1 MKFNHIGIIVKD
13 LNLGLDFFKSFLEI
27 NDITETIV
35 DEVLGVNIKF
45 FKDSSGLQY
54 ELISPLNSKSPITQ
68 ALEQNKNILNHVA
81 YTSKNFDL
89 DMKNIRKN
97 KSIILGAPK
106 KAKAFKNARVVF
118 FLTTLGMI
126 IELIEEY

>member
-1 MKFNHIGIIVKD
+1 MKFNHIGIIVED
-13 LNLGLDFFKSFLEI
+13 LNLGLNFFKSFLEI
-27 NDITETIV
+27 DNITKTIV
-35 DEVLGVNIKF
+35 DETLGVNIKF
-45 FKDSSGLQY
+45 FKDISGLQY
-54 ELISPLNSKSPITQ
+54 ELISPLNSNSPITY

-89 DMKNIRKN
+89 DMQNIRKSN
-97 KSIILGAPK
+97 SIILGAPK
-106 KAKAFKNARVVF
+106 KAKAFNNARVVF